1 MFMFLKQCNKAAFIK
16 NTVKL
21 ILCNIIIY
29 IYIFFFFED
38 PLVKH
43 FFKRTA
49 FVFNIFFCIIMNIF
63 TDIFDQFNA
72 SLLKKKKYFL
82 KKKKSYPKL

>member
-1 MFMFLKQCNKAAFIK
+1 MLK
-16 NTVKL
+16 TVVL
-21 ILCNIIIY
+21 LNIFCGIHI
-29 IYIFFFFED
+29 FFED

-49 FVFNIFFCIIMNIF
+49 FVFNIIFCIIISIF

-72 SLLKKKKYFL
+72 SLQKK
-82 KKKKSYPKL
+82 

>member
-21 ILCNIIIY
+21 ILCNIITFFF
-29 IYIFFFFED
+29 FFFFED

-43 FFKRTA
+43 FF
-49 FVFNIFFCIIMNIF
+49 
-63 TDIFDQFNA
+63 
-72 SLLKKKKYFL
+72 
-82 KKKKSYPKL
+82 